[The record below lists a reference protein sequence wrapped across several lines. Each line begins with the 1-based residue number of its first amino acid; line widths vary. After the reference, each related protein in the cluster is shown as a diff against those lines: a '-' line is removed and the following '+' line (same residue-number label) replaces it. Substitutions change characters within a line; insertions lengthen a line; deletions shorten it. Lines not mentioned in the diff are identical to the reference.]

1 MLRSAAV
8 LLLLCVVSAA
18 SGCAT
23 VPARNPQAEAKASE
37 ANQALDVL
45 NTDLANFYP
54 DAEALLQRVRLL
66 QQQPGWDEMEAVIR
80 GTPAILA
87 YVEGGE
93 AVDFESIPETAAW
106 SRKWKR
112 PWKSLFSDYLGLV
125 DRCSIME
132 ARRTA
137 LLERLFVVQAKYIG
151 ATTMELSKGRYEQA
165 QSLYSRVEMLTGT
178 ETELKAYQLNTIGL
192 YDVRP

>member
-1 MLRSAAV
+1 
-8 LLLLCVVSAA
+8 
-18 SGCAT
+18 
-23 VPARNPQAEAKASE
+23 
-37 ANQALDVL
+37 
-45 NTDLANFYP
+45 
-54 DAEALLQRVRLL
+54 
-66 QQQPGWDEMEAVIR
+66 MEAVIR

-93 AVDFESIPETAAW
+93 AVDFGSIPETAAW

-165 QSLYSRVEMLTGT
+165 QTLYSRVEMLTGT
-178 ETELKAYQLNTIGL
+178 ETELKVYQLNTIGL